1 MSLGLAVS
9 MSVPSFLPSSA
20 LIDIALKQR
29 EKTAT
34 RKRPGDSCAVD
45 FANERT
51 RSLFFFFRVCG
62 CVFTSRKKLLGTS
75 DDDNNSKC
83 RA

>member
-51 RSLFFFFRVCG
+51 RSLFFFFVCVG
-62 CVFTSRKKLLGTS
+62 VCVRRRQRQMCIR
-75 DDDNNSKC
+75 D
-83 RA
+83 R